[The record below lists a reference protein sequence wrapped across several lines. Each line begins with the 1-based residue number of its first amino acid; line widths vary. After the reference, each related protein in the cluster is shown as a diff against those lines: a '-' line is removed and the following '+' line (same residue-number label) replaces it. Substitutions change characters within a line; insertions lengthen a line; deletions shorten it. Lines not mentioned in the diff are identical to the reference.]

1 MFTPRLSLRDQLWTP
16 GTPARLG
23 GASEPREALAIPIP
37 SPLPVFWRFRS
48 VSCVMEIDFRA
59 GVTLDLPACTALCG
73 GNFALAVVF

>member
-37 SPLPVFWRFRS
+37 SPLPVFWWLRRVPRFMETRFP
-48 VSCVMEIDFRA
+48 VVMTMHF
-59 GVTLDLPACTALCG
+59 AL
-73 GNFALAVVF
+73 FALAQ